1 MTSVTLKNS
10 VSEER
15 QIFRKMVFKF
25 PERKFNVQI
34 FDDGEMLNVVEY

>member
-15 QIFRKMVFKF
+15 QISRKMVFKF
-25 PERKFNVQI
+25 PERKFSVQI